1 MSATAKSGRFTSVT
15 TDEVAVHA
23 ARQAFDREAWADV
36 HWLLSGVTM
45 DALDAGDLERLAVAA
60 YFLGLENEAVDAWT
74 GAHHAHLGDGA
85 AAKAA
90 RCAFWLGFT
99 FMYRGQMAPGGG
111 WLARAS
117 TVLDDVT
124 EECVERG
131 YLLIPAALEQFGG
144 GDASAACA
152 TCTEALRIAKRF
164 SDRDLMAM
172 AGLGRGSALTWLGEM
187 PEGVA
192 LLDEVMVSVTAG
204 EVSPLVAGI
213 VYCGVLES
221 CWEIFDLRR
230 AKEWTAALSTWC
242 DSQPDR
248 LPYRGQ
254 CLVHRAE
261 IMQVTGAWPSAEAEA
276 RRACERLAG
285 TPAMGA
291 ALYLQGEVHRLRGE
305 FADAEQAYRRAN
317 EWGRVPQ
324 PGLARLRLAQENV
337 DAAVAALRLALDEAS
352 VDVFRAR
359 LLPAYV
365 DVVLAAGDLAAA
377 RAGADELDRIAGV
390 FKAPFLQAAWS
401 YAEGAVLLAEGWPR
415 RACEALRRSMWG
427 WRDLDVPYEVARAR
441 VLLSAACRAVGD
453 VDGAELEVGAARRI
467 FEELGAAPDLARLDA
482 ESRSRKAE
490 ASVAGGLTGRE
501 AEVLILV
508 ASGMTNRAIAAQLVL
523 SEKTVAR
530 HISNIFTKL
539 GLSSRAAATAYAY
552 KNGLMT

>member
-1 MSATAKSGRFTSVT
+1 MT
-15 TDEVAVHA
+15 TDEVALRD
-23 ARQAFDREAWADV
+23 ARQAFEREAWSEV
-36 HWLLSGVTM
+36 HSLLSGVTT
-45 DALDAGDLERLAVAA
+45 DALEAGDLERLAVASHL
-60 YFLGLENEAVDAWT
+60 LGLENEAVDAWT
-74 GAHHAHLGDGA
+74 RAHHAHLEAGA

-99 FMYRGQMAPGGG
+99 FMYRGQMAPGAG

-117 TVLDDVT
+117 TVLSDVG
-124 EECVERG
+124 EECVEHG
-131 YLLIPAALEQFGG
+131 YLLIPAALEQFAG

-152 TCTEALRIAKRF
+152 TCTEAVSIAKRF
-164 SDRDLMAM
+164 SDRDLMAL
-172 AGLGRGSALTWLGEM
+172 ASLGRGSALTWMGEM
-187 PEGVA
+187 REGVA

-230 AKEWTAALSTWC
+230 AKEWTAALSSWC
-242 DSQPDR
+242 DAQPER

-261 IMQVTGAWPSAEAEA
+261 LLQVSGTWRLAEAEA
-276 RRACERLAG
+276 RKAGERLAG

-291 ALYLQGEVHRLRGE
+291 ALYQQAEVYRLRGE
-305 FADAEQAYRRAN
+305 FADAEEAYRRAH

-337 DAAVAALRLALDEAS
+337 DAALAGLRLALSEAS
-352 VDVFRAR
+352 IDVFRAR

-365 DVVLAAGDLAAA
+365 DVVLAAGDLTAA
-377 RAGADELDRIAGV
+377 RASADELARIAGV
-390 FKAPFLQAAWS
+390 FKAPLLHAVSS
-401 YAEGAVLLAEGWPR
+401 YAEGAVLLAEGQPPL
-415 RACEALRRSMWG
+415 ACEALRRSMWA
-427 WRDLDVPYEVARAR
+427 WRDLEVPYEVARTR

-453 VDGAELEVGAARRI
+453 FDGAELEAGAARRT
-467 FEELGAAPDLARLDA
+467 FEELGAAPDLARLAA
-482 ESRSRKAE
+482 ESRVVKGQKSI
-490 ASVAGGLTGRE
+490 AGGLTGRE
-501 AEVLILV
+501 AEVLTLV

-530 HISNIFTKL
+530 HISNIFMKL

-552 KNGLMT
+552 KNGLM

>member
-1 MSATAKSGRFTSVT
+1 MT
-15 TDEVAVHA
+15 TDEVAIQA
-23 ARQAFDREAWADV
+23 ARQAFDREAWSDV
-36 HWLLSGVTM
+36 HSVLSGITT
-45 DALDAGDLERLAVAA
+45 DALDARDLERLAVAA
-60 YFLGLENEAVDAWT
+60 YFLGIEDEAVDAWT
-74 GAHHAHLGDGA
+74 RAHHAHLRDGA

-99 FMYRGQMAPGGG
+99 FMHGGQMAPGAG

-117 TVLDDVT
+117 TVLDDVG
-124 EECVERG
+124 EECVEHG
-131 YLLIPAALEQFGG
+131 YLLIPAALEQFEG

-152 TCTEALRIAKRF
+152 TCTEAAGIAKRF

-172 AGLGRGSALTWLGEM
+172 ATLGRGSALTWLGEIR
-187 PEGVA
+187 EGVA

-230 AKEWTAALSTWC
+230 ANEWTAALSSWC
-242 DSQPDR
+242 DSQPER

-261 IMQVTGAWPSAEAEA
+261 ILQVRGTWRLAEAEA
-276 RRACERLAG
+276 TRACERLAG

-291 ALYLQGEVHRLRGE
+291 ALYQQGEVYRLRGE
-305 FADAEQAYRRAN
+305 FADAEQAYRRAH

-324 PGLARLRLAQENV
+324 PGLARLRLAQGNV
-337 DAAVAALRLALDEAS
+337 DAAVAALRLALTEAS
-352 VDVFRAR
+352 IDVFRAR

-377 RAGADELDRIAGV
+377 RAGVDELARIAGV
-390 FKAPFLQAAWS
+390 FKAPFLHAVSS
-401 YAEGAVLLAEGWPR
+401 YAEGAVLLAEGEPGP
-415 RACEALRRSMWG
+415 ACEALRRSMWA

-453 VDGAELEVGAARRI
+453 FDGAELEAGAARRT
-467 FEELGAAPDLARLDA
+467 FEALGAAPDLARLDA
-482 ESRSRKAE
+482 DTRSVEAE
-490 ASVAGGLTGRE
+490 TSIPGGLTGRE
-501 AEVLILV
+501 TEVLTLV

-552 KNGLMT
+552 KNGLM

>member
-1 MSATAKSGRFTSVT
+1 MT
-15 TDEVAVHA
+15 TDEVAVQA

-36 HWLLSGVTM
+36 HSLLSGVTT

-74 GAHHAHLGDGA
+74 RAHHAHLGDGA

-111 WLARAS
+111 RLARAS

-144 GDASAACA
+144 GDASAACV
-152 TCTEALRIAKRF
+152 TCTEALRIARRF
-164 SDRDLMAM
+164 GDRDLMAM

-230 AKEWTAALSTWC
+230 AREWTAALSTWC
-242 DSQPDR
+242 DYQPDR

-261 IMQVTGAWPSAEAEA
+261 IMQLAGAWPSAEAEA
-276 RRACERLAG
+276 RKACDRLAG

-291 ALYLQGEVHRLRGE
+291 ALYQEGELYRLRGE
-305 FADAEQAYRRAN
+305 YADAEQVYRRAH

-324 PGLARLRLAQENV
+324 PGLARLRLAQESV

-352 VDVFRAR
+352 VDVFRAGCCPPTSTFSWQQGTWPPPGQVPMSSPGSPGCSRHRSFMPPGATPRAPSCSARGSPGGPVR
-359 LLPAYV
+359 LCAGRCGRGATWMSPTRSPGRASCSARRVAQWATSTAPSWKLAPPAGRSKRWEP
-365 DVVLAAGDLAAA
+365 LRTWPASTPNPGPA
-377 RAGADELDRIAGV
+377 R
-390 FKAPFLQAAWS
+390 
-401 YAEGAVLLAEGWPR
+401 PR
-415 RACEALRRSMWG
+415 RPS
-427 WRDLDVPYEVARAR
+427 P
-441 VLLSAACRAVGD
+441 VG
-453 VDGAELEVGAARRI
+453 
-467 FEELGAAPDLARLDA
+467 
-482 ESRSRKAE
+482 
-490 ASVAGGLTGRE
+490 
-501 AEVLILV
+501 
-508 ASGMTNRAIAAQLVL
+508 
-523 SEKTVAR
+523 
-530 HISNIFTKL
+530 
-539 GLSSRAAATAYAY
+539 
-552 KNGLMT
+552 